1 MVDKRKLLLEH
12 IIEEY
17 IKKPEP
23 IGSEYLRVR
32 LNIKISSATIR
43 NYFKV
48 LSDEGKLEQMHISSG
63 RVPTN
68 NALRLY
74 WKQHIDPDESISL
87 DSSAFEKIKQGAE
100 ETNTFCIVRFYEPN
114 FLQEV
119 INSANRFII
128 AVFDRGEIA
137 ISYSAPL
144 ERFLNEL
151 KGLEINDLAKV
162 SDEVGA
168 HSLSKKLKSLV
179 DDEPHFKEG
188 DRELIDMVVSAE
200 PILDS
205 VDEYLNGDIMDRILN
220 GIYFKGVVPEGFMAI
235 KQDVTIKEKNAKM
248 MVIGKLF
255 RDYNRFYSLLKKEE

>member
-1 MVDKRKLLLEH
+1 MIDKRELLLEH

-48 LSDEGKLEQMHISSG
+48 LGEEGKLEQMHISSG

-68 NALRLY
+68 SALRLY
-74 WKQHIDPDESISL
+74 WKQHIDPNESIDL
-87 DSSAFEKIKQGAE
+87 DSNALEKIKQGAE

-114 FLQEV
+114 FLKEV
-119 INSANRFII
+119 INSDERFLI
-128 AVFDRGEIA
+128 AVFERGEIV

-151 KGLEINDLAKV
+151 KGLEINDLVKI

-168 HSLSKKLKSLV
+168 HSLSKKLKSLT

-200 PILDS
+200 PIIDS
-205 VDEYLNGDIMDRILN
+205 VDAYLSGDIMDRILN
-220 GIYFKGVVPEGFMAI
+220 GIYFKEIVPEGFMAI
-235 KQDVTIKEKNAKM
+235 KQDITIMDKNAKM
-248 MVIGKLF
+248 MVVGKLF
-255 RDYNRFYSLLKKEE
+255 RDYNRFYSLIKKED